1 MQKIGEIA
9 MNYGLILAGGV
20 GQRMRRTGMP
30 KQFLEVFGKPIII
43 YTLQKFENCEDIDEV
58 VIVCHSSW
66 KDYMES
72 MLPRYG
78 IKKVKAVITGGKSR
92 QDSILNGIKYI
103 CNKGAL
109 DEDIVVIHDGV
120 RPLIQENILS
130 ENIRVAKKYGSAM
143 TVRPVIESVV
153 ITDREE
159 VKFENF
165 MNRDNTYSLSAPQS
179 FKLGILLRAYEEIE
193 GKDTPIPLLDS
204 ALVFTY
210 LGNKIHI
217 IQENNNNIKVT
228 TPEDYYILKAMLE
241 LEENRYVFGIN

>member
-1 MQKIGEIA
+1 

-43 YTLQKFENCEDIDEV
+43 YTLQKFEYCENIDAV

-72 MLPRYG
+72 MLQRYG
-78 IKKVKAVITGGKSR
+78 IKKVKAVVSGGKDR
-92 QDSILNGIKYI
+92 QESVLNGLKYI
-103 CNKGAL
+103 QANGAL
-109 DEDIVVIHDGV
+109 DEDVIVIHDGV

-130 ENIRVAKKYGSAM
+130 ENIRVAMTYGNAM

-153 ITDREE
+153 ITDKDE
-159 VKFENF
+159 VGFEDF
-165 MNRDNTYSLSAPQS
+165 KKRDDTYSLTAPQS
-179 FKLGILLRAYEEIE
+179 FKLGVLTQAYKDIE

-217 IQENNNNIKVT
+217 IKENNNNIKVT